1 MTLNAASEVGRLRR
15 VLVHRPGTEHTRL
28 TPENAKELLFDEV
41 IWVKQAQREHDA
53 FVATMRDRG
62 VEVLYA
68 KELLTETL
76 SINEARD
83 WILDRVLT
91 ERHVGLHLARSR
103 REWAQSASPS
113 EVADS
118 LIGGLTKDDIEGGS
132 GLRYDASVS
141 GELIE
146 PPLPSF
152 MFQRDPSSWIFN
164 GVTLNPMART
174 ARRPET
180 VFMEAIYRHH
190 PMFTSEDFEV
200 WYGGADHDPGP
211 ATIEGGDVMPIG
223 RGTVM
228 IGMSERTTPQSIG
241 ILARELF
248 KAGSASLVLAVQLP
262 KSRSFM
268 HLDTVLTMVDRDA
281 VTLFP
286 DVVEEARVW
295 EVRPGEDPE
304 NPETEEFEDGVV
316 EAMRIALDLEKMRVI
331 NTGGDPFGTLREQW
345 NDGNNV
351 LCVEPG
357 VVIAYERNVET
368 NERLRESGIEVLEI
382 EGFELGR
389 GRGGCHC
396 MTCPIER
403 DPAYP
408 ES

>member
-15 VLVHRPGTEHTRL
+15 VLVHRPGIEHTRL
-28 TPENAKELLFDEV
+28 TPENAAELLFDEV

-53 FVATMRDRG
+53 FVETLRSQG

-68 KELLTETL
+68 RELLTETL
-76 SINEARD
+76 AIPEARD
-83 WILDRVLT
+83 WLLDQVLT

-103 REWAQSASPS
+103 REWARNASPG

-118 LIGGLTKDDIEGGS
+118 LIGGLTKEDIDGGS

-164 GVTLNPMART
+164 GVTLNPMALQ

-190 PMFTSEDFEV
+190 PVFTSEDFNF
-200 WYGGADHDPGP
+200 WYGGAEQDSGP

-241 ILARELF
+241 MLARELF
-248 KAGSASLVLAVQLP
+248 LAGSATLVLAVQLP
-262 KSRSFM
+262 RSRSFM
-268 HLDTVLTMVDRDA
+268 HLDTVLTMVDVDA

-286 DVVEEARVW
+286 EVIGQARVW
-295 EVRPGEDPE
+295 QVRPGEDPE
-304 NPETEEFEDGVV
+304 MPEAEEFEGGVV
-316 EAMRIALDLEKMRVI
+316 EAMRIALGLEKMRVVE
-331 NTGGDPFGTLREQW
+331 TGGDPFGTLREQW

-368 NERLRESGIEVLEI
+368 NQRLREAGINVLEI

-403 DPAYP
+403 DPAY
-408 ES
+408 

>member
-15 VLVHRPGTEHTRL
+15 VLVHRPGIEHTRL
-28 TPENAKELLFDEV
+28 TPENAADLLFDEV
-41 IWVKQAQREHDA
+41 IWVRQAQREHDA
-53 FVATMRDRG
+53 FVATLRDRD
-62 VEVLYA
+62 VEVIYA

-76 SINEARD
+76 AVPEARD
-83 WILDRVLT
+83 WIFDRVLT

-103 REWAQSASPS
+103 REWAADASP
-113 EVADS
+113 EDVADS
-118 LIGGLTKDDIEGGS
+118 LIGGLTKEDIEGGS

-152 MFQRDPSSWIFN
+152 MFQRDPSSWIFD
-164 GVTLNPMART
+164 GVTLNPMAT
-174 ARRPET
+174 AARRPET

-190 PMFTSEDFEV
+190 PLFTGEDFSI
-200 WYGGADHDPGP
+200 WYGGADQDPGP
-211 ATIEGGDVMPIG
+211 ATIEGGDLMPLG
-223 RGTVM
+223 RGVVM
-228 IGMSERTTPQSIG
+228 VGMSERTAPQSIG
-241 ILARELF
+241 MLARELF

-262 KSRSFM
+262 RRRSFM

-286 DVVEEARVW
+286 EVIEAARVW
-295 EVRPGEDPE
+295 RVQPGKDPDM
-304 NPETEEFEDGVV
+304 PEAEEFEGGVV
-316 EAMRIALDLEKMRVI
+316 EAISAALELEEIRVI
-331 NTGGDPFGTLREQW
+331 PTGGDPFGTLREQW

-368 NERLRESGIEVLEI
+368 NQRLREAGVEVLEI

-403 DPAYP
+403 DPAY
-408 ES
+408 

>member
-15 VLVHRPGTEHTRL
+15 VLVHRPGLEHTRL
-28 TPENAKELLFDEV
+28 TPENATDLLFDEV
-41 IWVKQAQREHDA
+41 IWVHQAQREHDA
-53 FVATMRDRG
+53 FVATLRDRG

-68 KELLTETL
+68 KQLLTETL
-76 SINEARD
+76 ALPEARD
-83 WILDRVLT
+83 WIIDHVLT

-103 REWAQSASPS
+103 REWARSASPE

-141 GELIE
+141 GELLE

-152 MFQRDPSSWIFN
+152 MFQRDPSSWIFG
-164 GVTLNPMART
+164 GVTLNPMAKA
-174 ARRPET
+174 ARGPET

-190 PMFTSEDFEV
+190 PLFTSEDFSI

-211 ATIEGGDVMPIG
+211 ATVEGGDVMPLG

-241 ILARELF
+241 MLARALF
-248 KAGSASLVLAVQLP
+248 KAQSASLVLAVQLP
-262 KSRSFM
+262 RERSFM

-286 DVVEEARVW
+286 DVIEAARVW
-295 EVRPGEDPE
+295 KVEPGDDPE
-304 NPETEEFEDGVV
+304 MPKAEEFEGGVV
-316 EAMRIALDLEKMRVI
+316 EAMRSALGIESMRVI
-331 NTGGDPFGTLREQW
+331 PTGGDPFGTLREQW

-357 VVIAYERNVET
+357 VVVAYERNVET
-368 NERLRESGIEVLEI
+368 NQRLHEAGIEVLEI

-403 DPAYP
+403 DPAY
-408 ES
+408 